1 MFVQVIEGRVADREQ
16 LHEAFEQW
24 MRHLAPGAP
33 GWLGTT
39 AGVTD
44 DGECV
49 AVARF
54 DSVDAAER
62 NSQRPEQH
70 QWWTETS
77 RLFTDGAT
85 FHDCTDAVTFLDGG
99 LERAGFVQV
108 MEGEVRDP
116 ARARELMQGMEQ
128 VKQFRPEILGGVDA
142 MHSDGSHFT
151 DVIYFTSEAEARAG
165 ERKEPPPQLR
175 ETLQEQ
181 QQVYGDIQ
189 YYDLHEPW
197 IYLPRT

>member
-1 MFVQVIEGRVADREQ
+1 MFVQVIQGQVADRDQ
-16 LHEAFEQW
+16 LHQAFDQW
-24 MRHLAPGAP
+24 MRDVSPGAA

-44 DGECV
+44 EGECV

-54 DSVDAAER
+54 ESQDAAQR
-62 NSQRPEQH
+62 NSERPEQH

-85 FHDCTDAVTFLDGG
+85 FHDCPDAIAFLDEGPD
-99 LERAGFVQV
+99 RAGFVQV

-128 VKQFRPEILGGVDA
+128 VRQFRPEIIGGVDA
-142 MHSDGSHFT
+142 VHSDGSHFT
-151 DVIYFTSEAEARAG
+151 DIIYFTSEAEAREG
-165 ERKEPPPQLR
+165 EQKPPPPQLR
-175 ETLQEQ
+175 ETFQEQ
-181 QQVYGDIQ
+181 EQLYGDVHF
-189 YYDLHEPW
+189 YDLNEPW
-197 IYLPRT
+197 IYVPHA